1 MEVSD
6 ATLAMGNGKDVALR
20 LGLRESDKGFRQ
32 ITLCAGSLKL
42 SRSDGQPLTLVQFIA
57 FGERYWNDFAAR

>member
-1 MEVSD
+1 VEVSD

-32 ITLCAGSLKL
+32 ITL
-42 SRSDGQPLTLVQFIA
+42 
-57 FGERYWNDFAAR
+57 